1 MNKTHILFVDDD
13 VALGN
18 VITLALEYAGYEVHY
33 QTKLTGIQEVV
44 KELQPHVIVLDVE
57 IGDKNGMDVV
67 PELKALAPDTPI
79 LFISSHVDA
88 EYVVKAIGLG
98 AVSYLKKPFEIPEL
112 LAYIRRFTNTPPASA
127 LSVGTFSFIVA
138 DNRLM
143 QGEVMVKQLTALE
156 GKLLKLLV
164 LHLNRAVSREQI
176 EQEVWGKYATESTE
190 HSLNNYI
197 SKLRRYL
204 AEDETIQLTT
214 IPKVGYKLSVIF
226 AVS

>member
-1 MNKTHILFVDDD
+1 MNNTNILFVDDD

-33 QTKLTGIQEVV
+33 QTKLTGIKEVV
-44 KELQPHVIVLDVE
+44 KELQPNIIVLDVE
-57 IGDKNGMDVV
+57 IGDRNGMDVV
-67 PELKALAPDTPI
+67 PELKVLAPETPI

-112 LAYIRRFTNTPPASA
+112 LAYIRRFTNASHSSA
-127 LSVGTFSFIVA
+127 LQVGKFSLVVD

-143 QGEVMVKQLTALE
+143 KGEVVVKQLTALE
-156 GKLLKLLV
+156 CKLLKLLV
-164 LHLNRAVSREQI
+164 LNLNLPLSREQI
-176 EQEVWGKYATESTE
+176 EQEVWGRYATESTE

-204 AEDETIQLTT
+204 AEDETIRLNT
-214 IPKVGYKLSVIF
+214 IPKVGYKLSVQ
-226 AVS
+226 S